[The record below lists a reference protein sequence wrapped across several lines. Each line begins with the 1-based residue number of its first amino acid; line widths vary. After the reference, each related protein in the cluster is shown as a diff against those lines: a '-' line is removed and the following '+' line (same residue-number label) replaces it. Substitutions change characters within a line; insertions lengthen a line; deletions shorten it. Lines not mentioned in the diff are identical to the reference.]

1 MTESWFNDP
10 NIKLVEAFKEASD
23 KVYKRKKFSTPD
35 SLMPKISFIRK
46 GMNKDATIEALWQA
60 YENHGSKSDPKN
72 YNFVKHFLNADPV
85 GETDEGYNKVNSAAN
100 DAFVNMIN
108 GLYSEPPDEKSFKD
122 FLNKEG
128 MLDKMKGFVAVPM
141 SEAMRNVDRFKSAA
155 YDYSPLYK
163 SDGTIDQEKI
173 FNVLFKD
180 DIATTKA
187 TKEEQAKQQK
197 AQEKQIQED
206 YTSDPSGDT
215 GASLGTGF
223 GSMGAPY
230 EVQPLRQSPV
240 WLTRDQEKSVADF
253 IASRALQEYKK

>member
-23 KVYKRKKFSTPD
+23 KIYKRKKFSTPD
-35 SLMPKISFIRK
+35 SLMPKISFLK
-46 GMNKDATIEALWQA
+46 GGMDKDATIEALWQA
-60 YENHGSKSDPKN
+60 YANHGSKSDPKN
-72 YNFVKHFLNADPV
+72 YNFVGHFLGAKPES
-85 GETDEGYNKVNSAAN
+85 ETDEGYNKVNSAAN

-155 YDYSPLYK
+155 YDYSLLYK

-173 FNVLFKD
+173 RNILFKD
-180 DIATTKA
+180 DIAAIKA
-187 TKEEQAKQQK
+187 GKEEQAKQQET
-197 AQEKQIQED
+197 QEKQNQED
-206 YTSDPSGDT
+206 YTLDPSGDT
-215 GASLGTGF
+215 GNSLGTGF
-223 GSMGAPY
+223 GSIGAPY

-240 WLTRDQEKSVADF
+240 WLTREQEKSVADF